1 MKIAFAGGRGIPAR
15 YGGFETA
22 VEEIG
27 ARLAQ
32 RGHDVTVYSRAGY
45 ADSKGEMH
53 RGMRRIETP
62 YLRRQSL
69 ETLSH
74 TFMSILRAARDRPDV
89 LLLVNPANG
98 PLLLMTRAL
107 RIPCAINVDGID
119 WERSKW
125 PPLGRR
131 VIEFGAWCCAKFAPV
146 VIADSHGIAEYYRG
160 RWGRAS
166 YYASYGA
173 EPWEFAP
180 PRYLGEFG
188 LESRRYALVV
198 ARLEPENNTELIVR
212 AHIESDVNMPL
223 VIVGDTHYES
233 DYVRRLKSI
242 APPDRVKFLGLIYDS
257 DRLRE
262 LLGHCAT
269 YIHGHSVGG
278 TNPILLEAMACG
290 ACIAYLDVTFNAE
303 VCGDAGVPFARSVEA
318 CAAAVRALSSDDA
331 RSDKLRRAARAR
343 QAERYTWDQAA
354 DRYEALCRSLVERR
368 ALPPAPTH

>member
-1 MKIAFAGGRGIPAR
+1 VKIAFAGGRGIPAR

-27 ARLAQ
+27 ARLAE
-32 RGHDVTVYSRAGY
+32 RGHEVLVYSRAGY
-45 ADSKGEMH
+45 ADGAGDSH
-53 RGMRRIETP
+53 RGMSRVETP

-89 LLLVNPANG
+89 LILVNPANG
-98 PLLLMTRAL
+98 PLLLLTRAL
-107 RIPCAINVDGID
+107 RIPCAINVDGLD
-119 WERSKW
+119 WARSKW

-131 VIEFGAWCCAKFAPV
+131 VIEFGAWCCAKLAPV
-146 VIADSHGIAEYYRG
+146 VIADSHGIAEYYRR
-160 RWGRAS
+160 RWGREA

-180 PRYLGEFG
+180 PRFLDEYSLT
-188 LESRRYALVV
+188 SREYALVV
-198 ARLEPENNTELIVR
+198 ARLEPENNTELIIE
-212 AHIESDVNMPL
+212 AHRESGVDVPL

-233 DYVRRLKSI
+233 DYVRRLKSM
-242 APPDRVKFLGLIYDS
+242 APPDRVRFLGLIYDP

-262 LLGHCAT
+262 LLGHCAV
-269 YIHGHSVGG
+269 YLHGHSVGG

-303 VCGDAGVPFARSVEA
+303 VCGEAGAPFAGDVETSA
-318 CAAAVRALSSDDA
+318 RVIRESLSDDA
-331 RSDKLRRAARAR
+331 RAETLRRAARAR
-343 QAERYTWDQAA
+343 QAERYTWDEAA
-354 DRYEALCRSLVERR
+354 DRYEALCRLLIERR
-368 ALPPAPTH
+368 PRSDAAEA